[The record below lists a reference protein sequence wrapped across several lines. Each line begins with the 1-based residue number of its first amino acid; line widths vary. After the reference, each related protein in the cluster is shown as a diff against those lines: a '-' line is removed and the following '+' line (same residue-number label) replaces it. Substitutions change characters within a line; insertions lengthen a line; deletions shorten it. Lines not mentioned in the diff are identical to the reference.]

1 MTENDREEIV
11 KLTTERFLACQ
22 RAAQKEK
29 RGRWLYDTRQL
40 MKHYN
45 TLYKHS
51 KKAVATLEEAL
62 AFDNIHEEPG
72 QKRICV
78 ETIKESSAKTFVMMQ
93 HITSM
98 LEVLKDDCKKS
109 GRERK
114 YRIFKSHFIDKKTFK
129 TIASE
134 ENIDERTAYRD
145 TGDILETLSVLL
157 FGIEEL
163 TKA

>member
-1 MTENDREEIV
+1 MTDSEKKEIV
-11 KLTTERFLACQ
+11 KLTAEKFMECQ
-22 RAAQKEK
+22 RAARKEK
-29 RGRWLYDTRQL
+29 RSRWLHDTRQL

-45 TLYKHS
+45 TLNEHS

-62 AFDNIHEEPG
+62 AANDLQEGSGH
-72 QKRICV
+72 KKICV
-78 ETIKESSAKTFVMMQ
+78 ETIKTSSAKTFVIMQ
-93 HITSM
+93 HVNSM
-98 LEVLKDDCKKS
+98 LDVLKNDCKKS

-114 YRIFKSHFIDKKTFK
+114 YRIFKNHFIDKKTFK